1 VSESAIRHIVYA
13 QAVRTAL
20 LEEMR
25 RDPTVIVMGE
35 DVGVYGGVFGV
46 TKGLLHE
53 FGEERVRDTP
63 IAEAALVG
71 MAAGAAM
78 VGLRPVV
85 ELMYSDFTA
94 TAMDPIV
101 NNVAKFHY
109 MSGGQ
114 LHLPL
119 VIRTPAGG
127 GVGYAAQHSQSPEA
141 WFAHVP
147 GLKVVMPGMPADARG
162 LLKSAIRDPNPVLF
176 FEHKALYMRSGPVP
190 AEETL
195 VPIGEA
201 DVKREGSDVTVVA
214 WSRMVWDA
222 LEAAEAL
229 ESEGVSVEVVDPRTL
244 QPLDLETIIA
254 SVRKTERLVVAHE
267 ATRFGGLGAEIA
279 ATICERCAGDLKSP
293 PARVG
298 GRFAPVAFSEPME
311 SFVLPGKDDIVAA
324 VRQMVAG

>member
-1 VSESAIRHIVYA
+1 MSGSVRTIVYA

-25 RDPTVIVMGE
+25 RDPTVIIMGE

-46 TKGLLHE
+46 TKGLMRE
-53 FGEERVRDTP
+53 FGEDRVRDTP
-63 IAEAALVG
+63 IVEAALVG

-85 ELMYSDFTA
+85 ELMYADFTA
-94 TAMDPIV
+94 TAMDAIV
-101 NNVAKFHY
+101 NSVAKFHY

-114 LHLPL
+114 LRIPL
-119 VIRTPAGG
+119 VVRAPAGG

-147 GLKVVMPGMPADARG
+147 GLKVVMPATPADARG
-162 LLKSAIRDPNPVLF
+162 LLKSAIRDPNPVIF
-176 FEHKALYMRSGPVP
+176 FEHKDLYTRSGPVP

-201 DVKREGSDVTVVA
+201 DVKREGTDVTVVS
-214 WSRMVWDA
+214 WSKTLWDV
-222 LEAAEAL
+222 LEAAETL
-229 ESEGVSVEVVDPRTL
+229 ESEGVSVEVVDARAL
-244 QPLDLETIIA
+244 QPLDMETIVDSA
-254 SVRKTERLVVAHE
+254 RKTGRLVVAHE

-279 ATICERCAGDLKSP
+279 ATVCDRCPGELKAP
-293 PARVG
+293 PVRVG
-298 GRFAPVAFSEPME
+298 GKFAPVAFAESME
-311 SFVLPGKDDIVAA
+311 FFVLPSKDDIIGA
-324 VRQMVAG
+324 VRQVAAA